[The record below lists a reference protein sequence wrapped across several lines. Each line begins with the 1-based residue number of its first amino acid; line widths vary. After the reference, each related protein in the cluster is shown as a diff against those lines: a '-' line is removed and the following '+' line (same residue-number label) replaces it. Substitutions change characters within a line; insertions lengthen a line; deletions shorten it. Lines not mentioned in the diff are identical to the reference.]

1 MSDPFEEW
9 KSARGKEPIPSSI
22 PAGTEIGEYKVLG
35 LIGRGG
41 SAEVYSA
48 AHVKLGATVAIKI
61 LHKLTEQSRIR
72 FDREAKILSGTTHP
86 CFPQFKSYG
95 EFEGRPYIVTELL
108 GPCVLPRT
116 DKDAA
121 KFLLKVLDGVGCLH
135 RLGFV
140 HRDIKPANIL
150 MRNGKEPVLTDF
162 GLACPISA
170 PRQIMGRI
178 SIVDGRPAG
187 VGTPGYAAPEQFEG
201 GEVSA
206 ATDVHAVGMLADE
219 CFDGKPPR
227 CWRRIID
234 RATNSRKTARFATA
248 KELAWAIRFRHAR
261 VFGLVLAVVALVLL
275 AVSGSLHQSVG
286 GDSHSTE
293 KKANGVKDGSEA
305 KAQKIEEQPPE
316 PNELLEVFGMR
327 FGATRKEL
335 PPWEDKVCFRRFKF
349 PFSKQTTSLTDR
361 LYAFNM
367 VTADE
372 QMKGMTL
379 EDVAEECRESLKEL
393 QRLFSLGGTITNI
406 VNPEILHRQWK
417 SDPVIEKITNRTHPW
432 YAYRIEGRGCV
443 FFVKGELVG
452 KQPRITLFCQ
462 NNRIADLEK
471 RESQEWR
478 RQEKQRKLNDFID
491 KL

>member
-121 KFLLKVLDGVGCLH
+121 RFLLKVLDGVGCLH

-227 CWRRIID
+227 CWRRIIRGAAQTIIRQRFASSEEMARAIERRHWRRNAALSVVSVAAILALAWGSVFFGGNYMFDRMLQREGRVAPPD
-234 RATNSRKTARFATA
+234 RAYSIKQLNGMPLLSL
-248 KELAWAIRFRHAR
+248 E
-261 VFGLVLAVVALVLL
+261 GLGMNGYFIQYDFESVLRGANEGFSPTVNILDQEYDYDDFEDFEFIVKSQL
-275 AVSGSLHQSVG
+275 
-286 GDSHSTE
+286 TE
-293 KKANGVKDGSEA
+293 
-305 KAQKIEEQPPE
+305 
-316 PNELLEVFGMR
+316 R
-327 FGATRKEL
+327 
-335 PPWEDKVCFRRFKF
+335 
-349 PFSKQTTSLTDR
+349 
-361 LYAFNM
+361 
-367 VTADE
+367 
-372 QMKGMTL
+372 
-379 EDVAEECRESLKEL
+379 
-393 QRLFSLGGTITNI
+393 GGTILRCEEVVSNQVLVVEATLPCTGGKAHCYQRLVRHGERAYCI
-406 VNPEILHRQWK
+406 TATDRVEDW
-417 SDPVIEKITNRTHPW
+417 EKHKAELT
-432 YAYRIEGRGCV
+432 GCV
-443 FFVKGELVG
+443 DSFRIRGE
-452 KQPRITLFCQ
+452 
-462 NNRIADLEK
+462 
-471 RESQEWR
+471 
-478 RQEKQRKLNDFID
+478 
-491 KL
+491 

>member
-9 KSARGKEPIPSSI
+9 KSARGREPIPSSI

-121 KFLLKVLDGVGCLH
+121 RFLLKVLDGVGCLH

-227 CWRRIID
+227 CWRRII
-234 RATNSRKTARFATA
+234 RGAAQTIIRQRFASSEEMA
-248 KELAWAIRFRHAR
+248 RAIGRRHWRRNAALSVVSVAAILALAWGS
-261 VFGLVLAVVALVLL
+261 VFF
-275 AVSGSLHQSVG
+275 G
-286 GDSHSTE
+286 G
-293 KKANGVKDGSEA
+293 NYM
-305 KAQKIEEQPPE
+305 
-316 PNELLEVFGMR
+316 F
-327 FGATRKEL
+327 
-335 PPWEDKVCFRRFKF
+335 
-349 PFSKQTTSLTDR
+349 DR
-361 LYAFNM
+361 M
-367 VTADE
+367 
-372 QMKGMTL
+372 
-379 EDVAEECRESLKEL
+379 L
-393 QRLFSLGGTITNI
+393 QREGRVAPPDRSYSIKQLNGMPLLSVEGLGMNGYFIQYDFESVLRGANEGFSPTVNILDQEYDYDDFEDFEFVIKSQLTERGGTILRCEEVVSNQVLVVEATLPCTGGKAHCYQRLVRHGERAYCI
-406 VNPEILHRQWK
+406 TATDRVEDWK
-417 SDPVIEKITNRTHPW
+417 KHKAELM
-432 YAYRIEGRGCV
+432 GCV
-443 FFVKGELVG
+443 DSFRIRGE
-452 KQPRITLFCQ
+452 
-462 NNRIADLEK
+462 
-471 RESQEWR
+471 
-478 RQEKQRKLNDFID
+478 
-491 KL
+491 

>member
-9 KSARGKEPIPSSI
+9 KSARGREPIPSSI

-61 LHKLTEQSRIR
+61 LHKLTDQSRIR

-121 KFLLKVLDGVGCLH
+121 RFLLKVLDGVGCLH

-227 CWRRIID
+227 CWRRII
-234 RATNSRKTARFATA
+234 RGAAQTIIRQRFASSEEMA
-248 KELAWAIRFRHAR
+248 RAIGRRHWRRNAALSVVSVAAILALAWGS
-261 VFGLVLAVVALVLL
+261 VFF
-275 AVSGSLHQSVG
+275 G
-286 GDSHSTE
+286 G
-293 KKANGVKDGSEA
+293 NYM
-305 KAQKIEEQPPE
+305 
-316 PNELLEVFGMR
+316 F
-327 FGATRKEL
+327 
-335 PPWEDKVCFRRFKF
+335 
-349 PFSKQTTSLTDR
+349 DR
-361 LYAFNM
+361 M
-367 VTADE
+367 
-372 QMKGMTL
+372 
-379 EDVAEECRESLKEL
+379 L
-393 QRLFSLGGTITNI
+393 QREGRVAPPDRSYSIKQLNGMPLLSLEGLGMNGYFIQYDFESVLRGANEGFSPTVNILDQEYDYDDFEDFEFVIKSQLTERGGTILRCEEVVSNQVLVVEATLPCTGGKAHCYQRLVRHGERAYCI
-406 VNPEILHRQWK
+406 TATDRVEDWK
-417 SDPVIEKITNRTHPW
+417 KHKAELM
-432 YAYRIEGRGCV
+432 GCV
-443 FFVKGELVG
+443 DSFRIRGE
-452 KQPRITLFCQ
+452 
-462 NNRIADLEK
+462 
-471 RESQEWR
+471 
-478 RQEKQRKLNDFID
+478 
-491 KL
+491 

>member
-9 KSARGKEPIPSSI
+9 KSARGKEPLPSSI
-22 PAGTEIGEYKVLG
+22 PAGTVIGEYEVLG

-48 AHVKLGATVAIKI
+48 THVKLGATVAIKI

-116 DKDAA
+116 DKGAA

-135 RLGFV
+135 CLGFV

-170 PRQIMGRI
+170 SRQIMGRI

-234 RATNSRKTARFATA
+234 RATNSRLERRYQTAQ
-248 KELAWAIRFRHAR
+248 ELAQSIRCLMWVRAAYRILLSVVVMAGILVGVRGGLHW
-261 VFGLVLAVVALVLL
+261 FGLRNEIYEAF
-275 AVSGSLHQSVG
+275 SVRF
-286 GDSHSTE
+286 GDSC
-293 KKANGVKDGSEA
+293 KDLPKLDANMRTIRQLGR
-305 KAQKIEEQPPE
+305 PE
-316 PNELLEVFGMR
+316 GF
-327 FGATRKEL
+327 
-335 PPWEDKVCFRRFKF
+335 
-349 PFSKQTTSLTDR
+349 QLTPKTG
-361 LYAFNM
+361 LVYAFNLR
-367 VTADE
+367 ADDAAVGKMPWGE
-372 QMKGMTL
+372 IAAECTNVLNEVRGRFGIKGGIEVIGRPTDTL
-379 EDVAEECRESLKEL
+379 FRCRVK
-393 QRLFSLGGTITNI
+393 
-406 VNPEILHRQWK
+406 
-417 SDPVIEKITNRTHPW
+417 
-432 YAYRIEGRGCV
+432 GRGCTFTMV
-443 FFVKGELVG
+443 AVRDPKHDSGRNRTTVALLCEKDRLAALAKEESGQGE
-452 KQPRITLFCQ
+452 R
-462 NNRIADLEK
+462 
-471 RESQEWR
+471 RE
-478 RQEKQRKLNDFID
+478 
-491 KL
+491 

>member
-9 KSARGKEPIPSSI
+9 KSARGREPIPSSI

-121 KFLLKVLDGVGCLH
+121 RFLLKVLDGVGCLH

-227 CWRRIID
+227 CWRRIIRGAAQTIIRQRFASSEEMARAIERRHWRRNVALSVVSVAAILALAWGSVFFGGNYMFDRMLQREGRVAPPD
-234 RATNSRKTARFATA
+234 RAYSIKQLNGMPLLSLEGVGMNGYFIQYDF
-248 KELAWAIRFRHAR
+248 ES
-261 VFGLVLAVVALVLL
+261 VLRGANEGYSPTVNILDQEYDYDDFEDFEFVIKSQL
-275 AVSGSLHQSVG
+275 
-286 GDSHSTE
+286 TE
-293 KKANGVKDGSEA
+293 
-305 KAQKIEEQPPE
+305 
-316 PNELLEVFGMR
+316 R
-327 FGATRKEL
+327 
-335 PPWEDKVCFRRFKF
+335 
-349 PFSKQTTSLTDR
+349 
-361 LYAFNM
+361 
-367 VTADE
+367 
-372 QMKGMTL
+372 
-379 EDVAEECRESLKEL
+379 
-393 QRLFSLGGTITNI
+393 GGTILRCEEVVSNQVLVVEATLPCTGGKAHCYQRLVRHGERAYCI
-406 VNPEILHRQWK
+406 TATDRVEDWK
-417 SDPVIEKITNRTHPW
+417 KHKAELM
-432 YAYRIEGRGCV
+432 GCV
-443 FFVKGELVG
+443 DSFRIRGE
-452 KQPRITLFCQ
+452 
-462 NNRIADLEK
+462 
-471 RESQEWR
+471 
-478 RQEKQRKLNDFID
+478 
-491 KL
+491 

>member
-22 PAGTEIGEYKVLG
+22 PAGTAIGEYKVLG

-108 GPCVLPRT
+108 GPCDLPHT

-150 MRNGKEPVLTDF
+150 MRSGKEPVLTDF

-227 CWRRIID
+227 CWRRIIRGAAQTIIRQRFASSEEMARAIERRHWRRNAALSVVSVAAILALAWGSVFFGGNYMFDRMLQREGRVAPPD
-234 RATNSRKTARFATA
+234 RAYSIKQLNGMPLLSL
-248 KELAWAIRFRHAR
+248 E
-261 VFGLVLAVVALVLL
+261 GLGMNGYFIQYDFESVLRGANEGFSPTVNILDQEYDYDNFEDFEFITKSQL
-275 AVSGSLHQSVG
+275 
-286 GDSHSTE
+286 TE
-293 KKANGVKDGSEA
+293 
-305 KAQKIEEQPPE
+305 
-316 PNELLEVFGMR
+316 R
-327 FGATRKEL
+327 
-335 PPWEDKVCFRRFKF
+335 
-349 PFSKQTTSLTDR
+349 
-361 LYAFNM
+361 
-367 VTADE
+367 
-372 QMKGMTL
+372 
-379 EDVAEECRESLKEL
+379 
-393 QRLFSLGGTITNI
+393 GGTILRC
-406 VNPEILHRQWK
+406 E
-417 SDPVIEKITNRTHPW
+417 
-432 YAYRIEGRGCV
+432 
-443 FFVKGELVG
+443 
-452 KQPRITLFCQ
+452 
-462 NNRIADLEK
+462 
-471 RESQEWR
+471 
-478 RQEKQRKLNDFID
+478 
-491 KL
+491 

>member
-9 KSARGKEPIPSSI
+9 KSARGREPIPSSI

-121 KFLLKVLDGVGCLH
+121 RFLLKVLDGVGCLH

-201 GEVSA
+201 GAVSA

-227 CWRRIID
+227 CWRRII
-234 RATNSRKTARFATA
+234 RGAAQTIIRQRFASSEEMA
-248 KELAWAIRFRHAR
+248 RAIERRHWRRNAALSVVSVAAILALAWGS
-261 VFGLVLAVVALVLL
+261 VFF
-275 AVSGSLHQSVG
+275 G
-286 GDSHSTE
+286 G
-293 KKANGVKDGSEA
+293 NYM
-305 KAQKIEEQPPE
+305 
-316 PNELLEVFGMR
+316 F
-327 FGATRKEL
+327 
-335 PPWEDKVCFRRFKF
+335 
-349 PFSKQTTSLTDR
+349 DR
-361 LYAFNM
+361 M
-367 VTADE
+367 
-372 QMKGMTL
+372 
-379 EDVAEECRESLKEL
+379 L
-393 QRLFSLGGTITNI
+393 QREGRVAPPDRSYSIKQLNGMPLLSLEGLGMNGYFIQYDFESVLRGVNEGFSPTVNILNQEYDYDDFEDFEFVIKSQLTERGGTILRCEEVMSNQVLVVEATLPCTGGKAHCYQRLVRHGERAYCI
-406 VNPEILHRQWK
+406 TATDRVEDWK
-417 SDPVIEKITNRTHPW
+417 KHKAELM
-432 YAYRIEGRGCV
+432 GCV
-443 FFVKGELVG
+443 DSFRIRGE
-452 KQPRITLFCQ
+452 
-462 NNRIADLEK
+462 
-471 RESQEWR
+471 
-478 RQEKQRKLNDFID
+478 
-491 KL
+491 

>member
-9 KSARGKEPIPSSI
+9 KSARGREPIPSSI

-121 KFLLKVLDGVGCLH
+121 RFLLKVLDGVGCLH

-227 CWRRIID
+227 CWRRII
-234 RATNSRKTARFATA
+234 RGAAQTIIRQRFASSEEMA
-248 KELAWAIRFRHAR
+248 RAIGRRHWRRNAALSVVSVAAILALAWGS
-261 VFGLVLAVVALVLL
+261 VFF
-275 AVSGSLHQSVG
+275 G
-286 GDSHSTE
+286 G
-293 KKANGVKDGSEA
+293 NYM
-305 KAQKIEEQPPE
+305 
-316 PNELLEVFGMR
+316 F
-327 FGATRKEL
+327 
-335 PPWEDKVCFRRFKF
+335 
-349 PFSKQTTSLTDR
+349 DR
-361 LYAFNM
+361 M
-367 VTADE
+367 
-372 QMKGMTL
+372 
-379 EDVAEECRESLKEL
+379 L
-393 QRLFSLGGTITNI
+393 QREGRVAPPDRSYSIKQLNGMPLLSLEGLGMNGYFIQYDFESVLRGANEGFSPTVNILDQEYDYDDFEDFEFVIKSQLTERGGTILRCEEVVSNQVLVVEATLPCTGGKAHCYQRLVRHGERAYCI
-406 VNPEILHRQWK
+406 TATDRVEDWK
-417 SDPVIEKITNRTHPW
+417 KHKAELM
-432 YAYRIEGRGCV
+432 GCV
-443 FFVKGELVG
+443 DSFRIRGE
-452 KQPRITLFCQ
+452 
-462 NNRIADLEK
+462 
-471 RESQEWR
+471 
-478 RQEKQRKLNDFID
+478 
-491 KL
+491 

>member
-9 KSARGKEPIPSSI
+9 KSARGREPIPSSI

-108 GPCVLPRT
+108 GPCVLPST

-121 KFLLKVLDGVGCLH
+121 RFLLKVLDGVGCLH

-201 GEVSA
+201 GAVSA

-227 CWRRIID
+227 CWRRII
-234 RATNSRKTARFATA
+234 RGAAQTIFRQRFASSEEMA
-248 KELAWAIRFRHAR
+248 RAIESRHWRRNAALSVVSVAAILALAWGS
-261 VFGLVLAVVALVLL
+261 VFF
-275 AVSGSLHQSVG
+275 G
-286 GDSHSTE
+286 G
-293 KKANGVKDGSEA
+293 NYM
-305 KAQKIEEQPPE
+305 
-316 PNELLEVFGMR
+316 F
-327 FGATRKEL
+327 
-335 PPWEDKVCFRRFKF
+335 
-349 PFSKQTTSLTDR
+349 DR
-361 LYAFNM
+361 M
-367 VTADE
+367 
-372 QMKGMTL
+372 
-379 EDVAEECRESLKEL
+379 L
-393 QRLFSLGGTITNI
+393 QREGRVAPPDRSYSIKQLNGMPLLSLEGLGMNGYFIQYDFESVLRVVNEGFSPTVNILNQEYDYDDFEDFEFVIKSQLTERGGTILRCEEVMSNQVLVVEATLPCTGGKAHCYQRLVRHGERAYCI
-406 VNPEILHRQWK
+406 TATDRVEDWK
-417 SDPVIEKITNRTHPW
+417 KHKAELM
-432 YAYRIEGRGCV
+432 GCV
-443 FFVKGELVG
+443 DSFRIRGE
-452 KQPRITLFCQ
+452 
-462 NNRIADLEK
+462 
-471 RESQEWR
+471 
-478 RQEKQRKLNDFID
+478 
-491 KL
+491 

>member
-22 PAGTEIGEYKVLG
+22 PAGTAIGEYKVLG

-61 LHKLTEQSRIR
+61 LHELTEQSRIR

-95 EFEGRPYIVTELL
+95 EFESRPYIVTELL

-219 CFDGKPPR
+219 CFGGKPPR
-227 CWRRIID
+227 CWRRIIRGAAQTIIRQRFASSEEMARAIERRHWRRNAALSVVSVAAILALAWGSVFFGGNYMFDRMLQREGRVAPPD
-234 RATNSRKTARFATA
+234 RAYSIKQLNGMPLLSL
-248 KELAWAIRFRHAR
+248 E
-261 VFGLVLAVVALVLL
+261 GLGMNGYFIQYDFESVLRGANEGFSPTVNILDQEYDYDDFEDFEFITKSQL
-275 AVSGSLHQSVG
+275 
-286 GDSHSTE
+286 TE
-293 KKANGVKDGSEA
+293 
-305 KAQKIEEQPPE
+305 
-316 PNELLEVFGMR
+316 R
-327 FGATRKEL
+327 
-335 PPWEDKVCFRRFKF
+335 
-349 PFSKQTTSLTDR
+349 
-361 LYAFNM
+361 
-367 VTADE
+367 
-372 QMKGMTL
+372 
-379 EDVAEECRESLKEL
+379 
-393 QRLFSLGGTITNI
+393 GGTILRCEEVVSNQVLVVEATLPCTGGGKAHCYQRLVRHGERAYCI
-406 VNPEILHRQWK
+406 TATDRVEDW
-417 SDPVIEKITNRTHPW
+417 EKHK
-432 YAYRIEGRGCV
+432 AELKGCV
-443 FFVKGELVG
+443 DSFRIRGE
-452 KQPRITLFCQ
+452 
-462 NNRIADLEK
+462 
-471 RESQEWR
+471 
-478 RQEKQRKLNDFID
+478 
-491 KL
+491 

>member
-121 KFLLKVLDGVGCLH
+121 RFLLKVLDGVGCLH

-219 CFDGKPPR
+219 NVSTGN
-227 CWRRIID
+227 RR
-234 RATNSRKTARFATA
+234 
-248 KELAWAIRFRHAR
+248 
-261 VFGLVLAVVALVLL
+261 VA
-275 AVSGSLHQSVG
+275 G
-286 GDSHSTE
+286 GE
-293 KKANGVKDGSEA
+293 
-305 KAQKIEEQPPE
+305 
-316 PNELLEVFGMR
+316 
-327 FGATRKEL
+327 
-335 PPWEDKVCFRRFKF
+335 
-349 PFSKQTTSLTDR
+349 
-361 LYAFNM
+361 
-367 VTADE
+367 
-372 QMKGMTL
+372 
-379 EDVAEECRESLKEL
+379 
-393 QRLFSLGGTITNI
+393 
-406 VNPEILHRQWK
+406 
-417 SDPVIEKITNRTHPW
+417 
-432 YAYRIEGRGCV
+432 
-443 FFVKGELVG
+443 
-452 KQPRITLFCQ
+452 
-462 NNRIADLEK
+462 
-471 RESQEWR
+471 
-478 RQEKQRKLNDFID
+478 
-491 KL
+491 

>member
-9 KSARGKEPIPSSI
+9 KSARGREPIPSSI

-121 KFLLKVLDGVGCLH
+121 RFLLKVLDGVGCLH

-227 CWRRIID
+227 CWRRII
-234 RATNSRKTARFATA
+234 RGAAQTIIRQRFASSEEMA
-248 KELAWAIRFRHAR
+248 RAIGRRHWRRNAALSVVSVAAILALAWGS
-261 VFGLVLAVVALVLL
+261 VFF
-275 AVSGSLHQSVG
+275 G
-286 GDSHSTE
+286 G
-293 KKANGVKDGSEA
+293 NYM
-305 KAQKIEEQPPE
+305 
-316 PNELLEVFGMR
+316 F
-327 FGATRKEL
+327 
-335 PPWEDKVCFRRFKF
+335 
-349 PFSKQTTSLTDR
+349 DR
-361 LYAFNM
+361 M
-367 VTADE
+367 
-372 QMKGMTL
+372 
-379 EDVAEECRESLKEL
+379 L
-393 QRLFSLGGTITNI
+393 QREGRVAPPDRSYSIKQLNGMPLLSLEGLGMNGYFIQYDFESVLRGANEGFSPTVNILDQEYDYDDFEDFEFVIKSQLTERGGTILRCEEVVSNQ
-406 VNPEILHRQWK
+406 V
-417 SDPVIEKITNRTHPW
+417 
-432 YAYRIEGRGCV
+432 
-443 FFVKGELVG
+443 LVVEATLPCTGG
-452 KQPRITLFCQ
+452 K
-462 NNRIADLEK
+462 AH
-471 RESQEWR
+471 
-478 RQEKQRKLNDFID
+478 
-491 KL
+491 